1 MKILCTQALEGV
13 VPAILPHL
21 TGDSVVYGT
30 TGQLVAEVEAGKGG
44 DLLLASR
51 PALEELANLGK
62 VEAGSLTDIAST
74 PVGIGVRQGVGKI
87 DLSSVEALKRLLLA
101 AGPIAYPEPA
111 GGGVS
116 GVHFA
121 QMLDVLGI
129 ADEVNRHAIL
139 VKAGGVAADYLV
151 SHQAALAVQMVS
163 ELMMV
168 PGIEIAG
175 TLPGEFA
182 KIIAFS
188 GAVVSGAAHV
198 QEALDVI
205 QALKTPA
212 AKQIME
218 AAGLSP
224 AK

>member
-13 VPAILPHL
+13 FPAILPHL
-21 TGDSVVYGT
+21 TGDSVIYGT
-30 TGQLVAEVEAGKGG
+30 TGQLVAELEAGRGG
-44 DLLLASR
+44 DLLLAAR
-51 PALEELANLGK
+51 PALEELVNLGK
-62 VEAGSLTDIAST
+62 VAAGSLADIAST
-74 PVGIGVRQGVGKI
+74 PVAIGIREGVGKL
-87 DLSSVEALKRLLLA
+87 DLTTVEALKKLLLA
-101 AGPIAYPEPA
+101 AGPIAYPDPA

-121 QMLDVLGI
+121 HMLDVLGI
-129 ADEVNRHAIL
+129 AEEVNRHAIL
-139 VKAGGVAADYLV
+139 VKAGGVAAEYLV

-182 KIIAFS
+182 KVISFS
-188 GAVVSGAAHV
+188 GAVVSDAAHA

-218 AAGLSP
+218 AAGLIP
-224 AK
+224 A

>member
-13 VPAILPHL
+13 FPAILPHL
-21 TGDSVVYGT
+21 AGDRVVYGT
-30 TGQLVAEVEAGKGG
+30 TGQLVAEIEAGKGG
-44 DLLLASR
+44 DLVLAAR

-62 VEAGSLTDIAST
+62 VVAGSLADIAST
-74 PVGIGVRQGVGKI
+74 PVGIGVREGVGKL
-87 DLSSVEALKRLLLA
+87 DLTTVEALKKLLLA
-101 AGPIAYPEPA
+101 AGPIAYPDPA

-121 QMLDVLGI
+121 HVLDKLGI
-129 ADEVNRHAIL
+129 AEEVNRHAIL
-139 VKAGGVAADYLV
+139 VKAGGVAAEYLV

-182 KIIAFS
+182 KIISFA
-188 GAVVSGAAHV
+188 GAVVSDAAHA
-198 QEALDVI
+198 QEALGVI

-218 AAGLSP
+218 AAGLIP
-224 AK
+224 A

>member
-13 VPAILPHL
+13 FPAILPHIP
-21 TGDSVVYGT
+21 GDSVVYGT
-30 TGQLVAEVEAGKGG
+30 TGQLVAEVEAGKGA
-44 DLLLASR
+44 DLLFVSR

-62 VEAGSLTDIAST
+62 VETGSLTDIAST
-74 PVGIGVRQGVGKI
+74 PVGIGIRKGVGKI
-87 DLSSVEALKRLLLA
+87 DLSSVEALKLLLLA
-101 AGPIAYPEPA
+101 AGPIAYPDPA

-121 QMLDVLGI
+121 HMLDVLGI
-129 ADEVNRHAIL
+129 GEEVNRHAIL

-163 ELMMV
+163 ELMAV

-182 KIIAFS
+182 KTIAFS

-218 AAGLSP
+218 AAGLTP
-224 AK
+224 A